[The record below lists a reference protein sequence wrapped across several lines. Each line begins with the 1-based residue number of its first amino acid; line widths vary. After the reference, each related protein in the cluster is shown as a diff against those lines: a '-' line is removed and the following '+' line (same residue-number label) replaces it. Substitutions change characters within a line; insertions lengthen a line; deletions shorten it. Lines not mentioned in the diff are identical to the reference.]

1 MQNAV
6 QRFLR
11 SERGSFT
18 VEAVVVFPL
27 LVWAYTAMFV
37 FWDAFKTENIN
48 LKATYTIADMISR
61 EQEEICTDYIAGA
74 NSIYAFLNSGDSNHR
89 LRVTAARQIPDD
101 NGDGEPEYE
110 FWSIPYPANGLPAY
124 TNVSEF
130 KPLLPIMADY
140 DSVIIVTAA
149 TDWEPVFNAGLSAR
163 TLSETVVTSPR
174 FAPRIDVCP
183 EALNPASPA
192 T

>member
-1 MQNAV
+1 MSVKTNCLT
-6 QRFLR
+6 RFLR

-18 VEAVVVFPL
+18 VEAVVIFPL

-37 FWDAFKTENIN
+37 FWDAFKTQNIN

-61 EQEEICTDYIAGA
+61 EQEEICTSYIAGA
-74 NSIYAFLNSGDSNHR
+74 TSIYAFLNSGDSNHR
-89 LRVTAARQIPDD
+89 VRVSVVRQIPDAA
-101 NGDGEPEYE
+101 GGPEPDYD
-110 FWSIPYPANGLPAY
+110 FWSVAYPAGTLPSFTAASDFQ
-124 TNVSEF
+124 T
-130 KPLLPIMADY
+130 LLPIMADY
-140 DSVIIVTAA
+140 DSVIIVTTA
-149 TDWEPVFNAGLSAR
+149 TDWQPVFNVGLPPK

-183 EALNPASPA
+183 EALGS

>member
-1 MQNAV
+1 MTVKPNAFG
-6 QRFLR
+6 RFLH

-61 EQEEICTDYIAGA
+61 EQATICTDYVAGA

-89 LRVTAARQIPDD
+89 LRVTAVRQLPDS
-101 NGDGEPEYE
+101 NGDGSPDYE
-110 FWSIPYPANGLPAY
+110 FWSIPFPADGLPAH
-124 TNVSEF
+124 TDETQF
-130 KPLLPIMADY
+130 LPLLPIMADF

-149 TDWEPVFNAGLSAR
+149 TDWQPLFNTGLSAR

-183 EALNPASPA
+183 EALS
-192 T
+192 TT